1 MNSYLFRLTLSSVM
15 AALCYV
21 VMLPMMLIPGL
32 FLTLFICFAAG
43 VALGKGWGFLTGI
56 VGMFLCS
63 FFNPL
68 GSALLPIMIAQM
80 LGAGIAG
87 WLGGAVRRV
96 VISGHPKYVRYI
108 LMGLFGLITA
118 LAYHLLV
125 DITDAWL
132 WGPFWVRLQIGL
144 TYSLVT
150 IASNVVI
157 FIVLYPALDTLE
169 SLVKS
174 RRVSAT
180 QDRSSFLNAHHTSDY
195 DL

>member
-68 GSALLPIMIAQM
+68 GAALLPIMLAQM

-96 VISGHPKYVRYI
+96 VISNHPEYVRYV

-132 WGPFWVRLQIGL
+132 WGPFWVRLQVGL
-144 TYSLVT
+144 ASSLVT
-150 IASNVVI
+150 IASNIVI
-157 FIVLYPALDTLE
+157 FVVLYPALGILD
-169 SLVKS
+169 SLVRS
-174 RRVSAT
+174 RRVSTT
-180 QDRSSFLNAHHTSDY
+180 QDSSSSHNAYHTSDY
-195 DL
+195 NL

>member
-1 MNSYLFRLTLSSVM
+1 
-15 AALCYV
+15 
-21 VMLPMMLIPGL
+21 
-32 FLTLFICFAAG
+32 
-43 VALGKGWGFLTGI
+43 
-56 VGMFLCS
+56 
-63 FFNPL
+63 
-68 GSALLPIMIAQM
+68 
-80 LGAGIAG
+80 
-87 WLGGAVRRV
+87 
-96 VISGHPKYVRYI
+96 
-108 LMGLFGLITA
+108 
-118 LAYHLLV
+118 
-125 DITDAWL
+125 